1 MALYVETRGLE
12 EMVSEAADGTVSV
25 RLLRGTWLA
34 KKGYTR
40 PQRLPLRQEL
50 EAAEPEA
57 FADAALLKSCL
68 GEVGS
73 VKGGEAQ
80 MSFPGVVVL
89 SYCWCASFF
98 LARRRR
104 PLPAP
109 TRSRSRVGNRALLSF
124 GCSLAQTTH
133 QIPPRRPF
141 F

>member
-1 MALYVETRGLE
+1 METYVGIDGLK
-12 EMVSEAADGTVSV
+12 EMVSEAEDGTVSV

-50 EAAEPEA
+50 EAAEPDA
-57 FADAALLKSCL
+57 FADAALLASCL

-73 VKGGEAQ
+73 VQGGLAD

-89 SYCWCASFF
+89 SYCWCVGPLFF
-98 LARRRR
+98 ILAAARRRPR
-104 PLPAP
+104 
-109 TRSRSRVGNRALLSF
+109 TR
-124 GCSLAQTTH
+124 
-133 QIPPRRPF
+133 IF